1 MSEEVDWEKI
11 KDHLVIEPLEQDP
24 FIKIP
29 RETEAS
35 FIQQT
40 TLRDYSKFLKS
51 IKLTSMSIVVLLV
64 LILILGIFTYI
75 WNYHNVT
82 TLYKEVNEFEGAFQ
96 RKAKNLNARMNS
108 IIKIANDT
116 SNNLDM
122 LAANITWLISAYN
135 NSLKKHDMSL
145 IASSLRSN
153 LYILIT
159 LNRDIVSSGKSFN
172 LFNLTRIE
180 IRPSTWKSILEKH
193 GLTFCIT
200 MENFSSHENEF
211 REICFHNQTYHLFRQ
226 PISYQGIMIL
236 TGQLNDSSTTLPVIS
251 HIIKPVPLIVNRIK
265 GERKIELRNMGDE
278 SLIVTCNQTEMIL
291 RPEGHL
297 EITLHPSVNHIV
309 IYQLKHNLLMKYIIS
324 YKTPEKVEK

>member
-24 FIKIP
+24 FIKIA
-29 RETEAS
+29 RATETS
-35 FIQQT
+35 FIRQT
-40 TLRDYSKFLKS
+40 TLGDYSKYLKS
-51 IKLTSMSIVVLLV
+51 IKLMSISIVVLLV

-82 TLYKEVNEFEGAFQ
+82 TLYREVDEFEGAFQ
-96 RKAKNLNARMNS
+96 RKAKDLNARMNS
-108 IIKIANDT
+108 IIKIANNT

-122 LAANITWLISAYN
+122 LATNITWLISAYN

-159 LNRDIVSSGKSFN
+159 LNRDIISSGKS
-172 LFNLTRIE
+172 FNLTRIE

-200 MENFSSHENEF
+200 MENFSSHENES
-211 REICFHNQTYHLFRQ
+211 REICFRNQTYHLFRQ

-236 TGQLNDSSTTLPVIS
+236 IGQLNDSSITFPAVS

-265 GERKIELRNMGDE
+265 GERKIELRNVGDE

-297 EITLHPSVNHIV
+297 EITLDPSVNHIV
-309 IYQLKHNLLMKYIIS
+309 VYQIKHNLLMKYIIS
-324 YKTPEKVEK
+324 YKTAEKVEK